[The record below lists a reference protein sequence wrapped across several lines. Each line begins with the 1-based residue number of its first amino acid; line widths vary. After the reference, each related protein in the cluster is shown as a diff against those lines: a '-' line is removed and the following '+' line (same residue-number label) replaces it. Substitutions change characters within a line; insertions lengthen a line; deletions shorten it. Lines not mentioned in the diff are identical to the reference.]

1 MATQAALEAA
11 MNLSLEFKIRRN
23 RKVGLNR
30 ALMQAELSPFVW
42 ACPFFIF
49 LYSEVDIMHACVV
62 MFNTNT
68 KLDM

>member
-1 MATQAALEAA
+1 MATQAALDSNESK
-11 MNLSLEFKIRRN
+11 LRIQDRRN
-23 RKVGLNR
+23 RKVGLHR
-30 ALMQAELSPFVW
+30 ALMQAEQSPFVW

-49 LYSEVDIMHACVV
+49 LHSEVDIMHACVV